1 MKKDSDIYDCLIIG
15 GGINGAGI
23 ARECAGHGLK
33 TCLLEAQDFAGGTSS
48 ASSKLI
54 HGGLRYLE
62 FYEFS
67 LVRKALQER
76 KILINQAPHIMWPLK
91 FILPHQKH
99 LRPKWML
106 RAGLFLY
113 DLLAGSARIGR
124 SKKIK
129 IDRRGLKAHLKDG
142 FEYFDGWVEDSR
154 LVILNLLDAEKMGAD
169 IKRNCAVEAVKKEDD
184 IYSVTT
190 QNGDIIKSRT
200 VVNAAGPWANDFLPT
215 GLRIKLVKGSHI
227 VVPNIF
233 DHDDA
238 FILQTE
244 DGRIVFAIPYEN
256 DFTLIG
262 TTDVKYTGD
271 ARDVHIDDDETDYL
285 ISLSNSYFEKEISKN
300 DIVHSY
306 SGVRPLI
313 DDGETDAK
321 KISRDYRFEN
331 DNGFVH
337 ILGGKLTTYRLLAKE
352 AFDVIADHLNKD
364 INATWSS
371 KEFLP
376 GGNIKDFDVFLN
388 ACLDN
393 YKDLNPKMIK
403 RMAIA
408 YGAKIHDI
416 LGGNLGVQI
425 TPILHGCEV
434 DYLIDHEWAQS
445 VEDIIWRRSKLKL
458 HMIDNDIEAL
468 EKYIEQRGV
477 KHV

>member
-1 MKKDSDIYDCLIIG
+1 MKHDSNIYDCLIIG

-23 ARECAGHGLK
+23 ARESAGHGFK

-67 LVRKALQER
+67 LVRKALHER
-76 KILINQAPHIMWPLK
+76 KNLLKQAPHIMWPLK

-113 DLLAGSARIGR
+113 DILAGSARIGR

-129 IDRRGLKAHLKDG
+129 TTMRGLKPYLTDG

-154 LVILNLLDAEKMGAD
+154 LVILNLLDAQSLGAD
-169 IKRNCAVEAVKKEDD
+169 IKRDCTVKNVTKEDG
-184 IYSVTT
+184 IYTVTT
-190 QNGDIIKSRT
+190 QNGEVIKSRT
-200 VVNAAGPWANDFLPT
+200 VVNAAGPWANDFLPN
-215 GLRIKLVKGSHI
+215 GFRIKLVKGSHLI
-227 VVPNIF
+227 VPKIF

-244 DGRIVFAIPYEN
+244 DGRIVFAIPYET

-262 TTDVKYTGD
+262 TTDVKYDGD
-271 ARDVHIDDDETDYL
+271 ARDVQIDNNETDYL
-285 ISLSNSYFEKEISKN
+285 IALSNSYFEKQISKK

-331 DNGFVH
+331 DDGFVH

-352 AFDVIADHLNKD
+352 AFDVIADHLNVD
-364 INATWSS
+364 IKTAWSS
-371 KEFLP
+371 KKILP
-376 GGNIKDFDVFLN
+376 GGDIEDFPVFLN
-388 ACLDN
+388 ACLMR
-393 YKDLNPKMIK
+393 YKTLHPKMIK

-408 YGAKIHDI
+408 YGTKIHDI
-416 LGGNLGVQI
+416 LRNDLGVQI
-425 TPILHGCEV
+425 SPILYGCEI
-434 DYLIDHEWAQS
+434 DYLIDHEWAKTA
-445 VEDIIWRRSKLKL
+445 EDITWRRSKLKL
-458 HMIDNDIEAL
+458 HMTDSEIKSL
-468 EKYIEQRGV
+468 EKYITQRNISHG
-477 KHV
+477 